1 MGQNVNDII
10 TEVFTLIEILLQKSD
25 HIAFK
30 IASCIVQT
38 DQYYEPVFWN
48 PRAIGQHRQSFE
60 FSILG
65 SWFFF
70 MEIIILPCQHTCDKD
85 PLPKAHSRKDLDI
98 LKDAGEIRGGLVRTQ
113 QWRDTYVEMI
123 LSSDF
128 TEKKKK
134 TTFPFSTLKSKIIQ
148 NIWLLTLKWSTLL
161 EKKKWAMNFS
171 LYLKAVV
178 QFYGRWFLL
187 QYLCSLV

>member
-70 MEIIILPCQHTCDKD
+70 TEIIILPCQHTCDKD

-98 LKDAGEIRGGLVRTQ
+98 LKDAGEIRGGLVRRQ
-113 QWRDTYVEMI
+113 QWRNTYVEMI

-128 TEKKKK
+128 TEK
-134 TTFPFSTLKSKIIQ
+134 
-148 NIWLLTLKWSTLL
+148 
-161 EKKKWAMNFS
+161 
-171 LYLKAVV
+171 
-178 QFYGRWFLL
+178 
-187 QYLCSLV
+187 

>member
-85 PLPKAHSRKDLDI
+85 PLPKGHSRKDLDI

-123 LSSDF
+123 VSSDF
-128 TEKKKK
+128 TEQKK

-161 EKKKWAMNFS
+161 EKKNWAMNFS
-171 LYLKAVV
+171 LYLKVVV